1 VDWATTENR
10 VGGRVRVLIMASGI
24 LCATVYLLHLLIA
37 VSPLLYFEGF
47 VAGYYSLLNYR
58 LVYSHNSNSVA
69 MPHTDYTR
77 HISLTYAMVSL
88 TMLTLSIVSI
98 ALVVGK
104 RLLGPAGLIFGVAS
118 SLIPTYSLLYGF
130 LYRVM
135 DLDLGRFTHL
145 NSNGRELVFRTNAGI
160 IVYEGISI
168 NPTPIYTYILRNTA
182 LLTILT
188 ATAVAL
194 SATSIVLA
202 MLRIP
207 QAATAVQTK
216 LALLHRP
223 GDGTA
228 YIALSTLTLLS
239 LASIFTYY
247 PASVAVNLQPPPATL
262 EAPIYAYTC
271 TGLSR
276 TKGALVYTDFEAYPV
291 PGWASSGGSWGL
303 ASGVVGAKG
312 SVLRGIDNNAGVGAS
327 SYYYYNTSL
336 SVYTTLWVAVKTRF
350 VSRSENTQYYGIA
363 MLNTD
368 RTRVYAVVLENDRR
382 GIEIRSFGVTATGW
396 STHVNRERLAWYS
409 SGAWYTIVVR
419 YSVSGTTINIEAYFY
434 DSSGTLRLSASTTI
448 AHDNV
453 FVPAYI
459 GVVADGLT
467 AQYDEFIVSTAD
479 PRGISFS
486 GFYAGMGLEVW
497 NNLGELVYSGTVPGS
512 ITLSVVTDMVLG
524 TGTDGRIVAGYP
536 DNSICLDYKMPT
548 VDAILGGDT
557 YNLNTRPITVT
568 LGANR
573 TSASIAI
580 YISGSSTFLTLTR
593 LLRVSASQILY
604 ARLIL
609 DSLSVSTT
617 LSLDIWLEGMTTSTS
632 IMIRGGMPILTSTNV
647 IQLDFGV
654 NNFIAFS
661 GYFTT
666 AGQSATLYL
675 RLELCT
681 APDGMGACVYYP
693 IRLEVGS
700 SA

>member
-1 VDWATTENR
+1 MDWATTENR

-303 ASGVVGAKG
+303 VSGVVGAKG
-312 SVLRGIDNNAGVGAS
+312 NVLQGQDNNAGVGAS

-336 SVYTTLWVAVKTRF
+336 SVYTSLWVAVKTRF

-409 SGAWYTIVVR
+409 SG
-419 YSVSGTTINIEAYFY
+419 
-434 DSSGTLRLSASTTI
+434 
-448 AHDNV
+448 
-453 FVPAYI
+453 
-459 GVVADGLT
+459 
-467 AQYDEFIVSTAD
+467 
-479 PRGISFS
+479 
-486 GFYAGMGLEVW
+486 
-497 NNLGELVYSGTVPGS
+497 
-512 ITLSVVTDMVLG
+512 
-524 TGTDGRIVAGYP
+524 
-536 DNSICLDYKMPT
+536 
-548 VDAILGGDT
+548 
-557 YNLNTRPITVT
+557 
-568 LGANR
+568 
-573 TSASIAI
+573 
-580 YISGSSTFLTLTR
+580 
-593 LLRVSASQILY
+593 
-604 ARLIL
+604 
-609 DSLSVSTT
+609 
-617 LSLDIWLEGMTTSTS
+617 
-632 IMIRGGMPILTSTNV
+632 
-647 IQLDFGV
+647 
-654 NNFIAFS
+654 
-661 GYFTT
+661 
-666 AGQSATLYL
+666 
-675 RLELCT
+675 
-681 APDGMGACVYYP
+681 
-693 IRLEVGS
+693 
-700 SA
+700 

>member
-1 VDWATTENR
+1 MDWATTENR

-336 SVYTTLWVAVKTRF
+336 SVYTSLWVAVKTRF

>member
-1 VDWATTENR
+1 MDWATTENR

-247 PASVAVNLQPPPATL
+247 PASVAVNLQPPPAIL

-336 SVYTTLWVAVKTRF
+336 SVYTSLWVAVKTRF

>member
-1 VDWATTENR
+1 MDWATTENR
-10 VGGRVRVLIMASGI
+10 VGGRVRVLIMTSGI

-104 RLLGPAGLIFGVAS
+104 RLLGPASLIFGVAS

-336 SVYTTLWVAVKTRF
+336 SVYTSLWVAVKTRF

>member
-1 VDWATTENR
+1 MDWATTENR

-88 TMLTLSIVSI
+88 TMLTLSIVSM

>member
-1 VDWATTENR
+1 
-10 VGGRVRVLIMASGI
+10 
-24 LCATVYLLHLLIA
+24 
-37 VSPLLYFEGF
+37 
-47 VAGYYSLLNYR
+47 
-58 LVYSHNSNSVA
+58 
-69 MPHTDYTR
+69 
-77 HISLTYAMVSL
+77 
-88 TMLTLSIVSI
+88 
-98 ALVVGK
+98 
-104 RLLGPAGLIFGVAS
+104 
-118 SLIPTYSLLYGF
+118 
-130 LYRVM
+130 
-135 DLDLGRFTHL
+135 
-145 NSNGRELVFRTNAGI
+145 
-160 IVYEGISI
+160 
-168 NPTPIYTYILRNTA
+168 
-182 LLTILT
+182 
-188 ATAVAL
+188 
-194 SATSIVLA
+194 
-202 MLRIP
+202 
-207 QAATAVQTK
+207 
-216 LALLHRP
+216 
-223 GDGTA
+223 
-228 YIALSTLTLLS
+228 
-239 LASIFTYY
+239 
-247 PASVAVNLQPPPATL
+247 
-262 EAPIYAYTC
+262 
-271 TGLSR
+271 
-276 TKGALVYTDFEAYPV
+276 
-291 PGWASSGGSWGL
+291 
-303 ASGVVGAKG
+303 
-312 SVLRGIDNNAGVGAS
+312 
-327 SYYYYNTSL
+327 
-336 SVYTTLWVAVKTRF
+336 
-350 VSRSENTQYYGIA
+350 
-363 MLNTD
+363 
-368 RTRVYAVVLENDRR
+368 
-382 GIEIRSFGVTATGW
+382 
-396 STHVNRERLAWYS
+396 LAWYS
-409 SGAWYTIVVR
+409 SGAWYTIVVH

-434 DSSGTLRLSASTTI
+434 DSSGTLHLSASTTI

>member
-1 VDWATTENR
+1 
-10 VGGRVRVLIMASGI
+10 MASGI

>member
-1 VDWATTENR
+1 MDWATTENR